1 MSIFCGDPLIGTARP
16 AVNFACG
23 HSERRPGPD
32 QGFVTS
38 KGRIA
43 LGMPDDPAAFCG
55 TDVEAA
61 RKCIEET
68 PFYYEML
75 SAELRSDRGLADIA
89 VRACG
94 EVLKFASEELQ
105 ADLDLAILA
114 VREPSRPLLPHMT
127 SPAHLCNPRVC
138 ETLFPNA
145 LRWNDE
151 WLLQKCGADTSEPRA
166 THIPTRRC
174 FPLRSRAILGI
185 APPPRLSV
193 TTETTMNAQPI
204 ALSVDVHP
212 QYGEDEWQILVEH
225 IFGFDKQCKAF
236 EIHLDSLGDIAHDG
250 RHLAMARTTV
260 AFAGKRAVWNRFLFD
275 VAIEDTEITMTM
287 CPCANKAT
295 DLCVLQRDFGFAPN
309 YSVHIPLYET
319 LGNRLQSELL
329 FRRRLRLCNADVHAP
344 FTHKQMSNC

>member
-1 MSIFCGDPLIGTARP
+1 MGGA
-16 AVNFACG
+16 
-23 HSERRPGPD
+23 SERQPGPE
-32 QGFVTS
+32 QGFITS
-38 KGRIA
+38 SGRIA
-43 LGMPDDPAAFCG
+43 LGMPRDLAAFRG
-55 TDVEAA
+55 TDAEAA

-68 PFYYEML
+68 PYYYEML
-75 SAELRSDRGLADIA
+75 SPELRGDRGLADIA
-89 VRACG
+89 VRMCG

-114 VREPSRPLLPHMT
+114 VREPSRPLLPHMA
-127 SPAHLCNPRVC
+127 SPAHLCNPRAC

-151 WLLQKCGADTSEPRA
+151 WLLQREAGAGAGAGAAEPRA

-193 TTETTMNAQPI
+193 TTETTLNAQPV

-225 IFGFDKQCKAF
+225 MFDFDKRCKAF
-236 EIHLDSLGDIAHDG
+236 EIHLDSLGDIVHDG
-250 RHLAMARTTV
+250 RHLTMARTTV
-260 AFAGKRAVWNRFLFD
+260 TFVGRRAVRDRFLFD
-275 VAIEDTEITMTM
+275 VAIEDTEMTMTM
-287 CPCANKAT
+287 CPCLST
-295 DLCVLQRDFGFAPN
+295 SVDLCVLERDFGFAPSR
-309 YSVHIPLYET
+309 SVRVPLHET

-329 FRRRLRLCNADVHAP
+329 FRRRLRLGSSNIHP
-344 FTHKQMSNC
+344 FFAHKETSQC